1 MAASL
6 LPYISHFGEA
16 FDAEKSSHYRMAIQ
30 FSLGGLSYALLDA
43 ETNTIVALECYQ
55 SNLLESSDD
64 LFRCLEKALESKEL
78 SSKTFQN
85 VTCLVDNRIC
95 TLIPRPLFNEADQAQ
110 LLEFSIPVPEDYTI
124 ISEPVAAAE
133 CVNVYALPKMLNDS
147 IRSKWSGA
155 RITHTSTVFVDSFIK
170 GETDTAAYIQV
181 RNRDFDMLIIKNG
194 KLNFF
199 NNFRFNTKEDFAYFL
214 LFALEQNGLSGI
226 DTPVCF
232 TGLIRPASE
241 IIDLCGRYIKDLR
254 FVETPH
260 TLKADK
266 ALADVPYQYYFT
278 LYQALR

>member
-64 LFRCLEKALESKEL
+64 LFSCLEKALESKEL

-124 ISEPVAAAE
+124 VSEPVATAE

-194 KLNFF
+194 KLHFF
-199 NNFRFNTKEDFAYFL
+199 NNFKFSTKENFAYFL

-278 LYQALR
+278 LYQTLR

>member
-110 LLEFSIPVPEDYTI
+110 LLEFSIPVPEDYSI

-260 TLKADK
+260 TLHADK